1 MQEKKD
7 IITNKWVDFETFLG
21 SSAGTSSYRI
31 YNRGNDTVLCQENT
45 SKPSDSNDDGEPLLM
60 NKHVTFKKGTSN
72 LYLRAQFSSSVINVV
87 EVEDA

>member
-7 IITNKWVDFETFLG
+7 TITNKWIDFETFLG
-21 SSAGTSSYRI
+21 SSAGTSTYRI
-31 YNRGNDTVLCQENT
+31 YNRGNDAVLLQENT

-60 NKHVTFKKGTSN
+60 NKYATFQKGTSN

-87 EVEDA
+87 EVDNA